1 MENPL
6 ADLVESL
13 ESAMRKSLSFEE
25 QCAFYIALKLGV
37 KPPAIEIASG
47 LSRHAISQLSR
58 AGSFLGGQIRY
69 PKVVR
74 EYETLGHENFI
85 HKYLTP
91 PIRERLAQAVDAY
104 QRRERN
110 PDLNAKGFNPLANKY
125 LGRHEWLET
134 SLGLHV
140 VFFIELVPDRA
151 GYLWRNLKP
160 FQGLP
165 EIVGDAISY
174 DPAAQLNGDPS
185 RGPERGADA
194 KGFPTSKACFEFIK
208 RLFNPTAKQQAEG
221 VR

>member
-6 ADLVESL
+6 ASL
-13 ESAMRKSLSFEE
+13 IDSLNSTMRKSLSFEE

-37 KPPAIEIASG
+37 RPPAVEIASG

-74 EYETLGHENFI
+74 EYEKLGHENFI
-85 HKYLTP
+85 HRYLTP
-91 PIRERLAQAVDAY
+91 LIRDRLAVAVDEY

-110 PDLNAKGFNPLANKY
+110 PDLNAKGYNPLASKY
-125 LGRHEWLET
+125 CGRYEWRET

-140 VFFIELVPDRA
+140 VFQIELIPDRA
-151 GYLWRNLKP
+151 GFLWRNLKP

-165 EIVGDAISY
+165 EIPADQISY
-174 DPAAQLNGDPS
+174 DPACQLNGNPE
-185 RGPERGADA
+185 RGPERGPDA
-194 KGFPTSKACFEFIK
+194 KGFPTSKACFAHIK
-208 RLFNPTAKQQAEG
+208 RLFDPTAKQQAEG
-221 VR
+221 